1 MTLNGFALVLCV
13 LALAAPSPAQV
24 TPSPSSKILIGDG
37 VISRGSQAQYTGASE
52 APFTNAMNALA
63 SSGLNSGTIE
73 VLPGT
78 YTFSNTVNVTLAG
91 VRISGGPNARIAPRA
106 SLSAACFTVA
116 ASASDFVLDGVGF
129 VDERDSPPA
138 VVFVDVHA
146 PRFTMTNCRIAVS
159 NAVAPAAFSHAIR
172 IQGQPDD
179 ENFGALI
186 ESNVFVVGRP
196 GEGGAIA
203 APGRTLLRSVHGR
216 NLRVVANTVQSAVVP
231 TVMLLGNAISL
242 QDDEWSSISSNTFSY
257 VKAPLGGAPE
267 VNALV
272 VTNSVEAES
281 NHLVVCANYFE
292 RCGGECL
299 VAVKGHGFASLTGNG
314 FGRLE
319 AGASGALY
327 LQGGTGNTVSAN
339 NFHNVGTQT
348 TPSIRALSGSGM
360 VLSSNSFS
368 LPVGVQVA
376 LDSVDGVVVA
386 SNQFLGNTGAAPHL
400 ALTNV
405 SGATVTGNRFTCVG
419 AAAIALTA
427 TSPMQAFISANVLNP
442 APCGPGLWT
451 TSNYTVLTS
460 GNPNF

>member
-1 MTLNGFALVLCV
+1 MKLNASSLVLCV
-13 LALAAPSPAQV
+13 LTLATPSQAQI

-37 VISRGSQAQYTGASE
+37 VISRGSQAAYTGASDV
-52 APFTNAMNALA
+52 PFTNAMNALA

-78 YTFSNTVNVTLAG
+78 YTFSNTVSVTLAG
-91 VRISGGPNARIAPRA
+91 VRISGGPNARITPRA
-106 SLSAACFTVA
+106 SLSAPCFTVT
-116 ASASDFVLDGVGF
+116 ASAVDFVLDGVKF
-129 VDERDSPPA
+129 VDERNSPPS
-138 VVFVDVHA
+138 VVFLDVLA
-146 PRFTMTNCRIAVS
+146 PRFTMTNCRIEVS
-159 NAVAPAAFSHAIR
+159 NAVAPVAPSHAIR
-172 IQGQPDD
+172 IQGVLGG
-179 ENFGALI
+179 ESFGALI

-216 NLRVVANTVQSAVVP
+216 NLRVVANTFQSAVVP

-242 QDDEWSSISSNTFSY
+242 QDDEWSSISGNTFSY
-257 VKAPLGGAPE
+257 VKAPQGGAPE
-267 VNALV
+267 VNGLV
-272 VTNSVEAES
+272 VTNNVEAES
-281 NHLVVCANYFE
+281 NHLVVCGNYFE
-292 RCGGECL
+292 RCGGESL
-299 VAVKGHGFASLTGNG
+299 VAVKGHGFASITGNG

-319 AGASGALY
+319 AGASGTVCL
-327 LQGGTGNTVSAN
+327 LGGTGNTVSAN

-348 TPSIRALSGSGM
+348 TPSIRALSGSG
-360 VLSSNSFS
+360 VVIGSNSFS
-368 LPVGVQVA
+368 LPVGVQVV

-419 AAAIALTA
+419 AAAISLMA
-427 TSPMQAFISANVLNP
+427 TSPTQAFISANVLNP
-442 APCGPGLWT
+442 APCGPGLWSAT
-451 TSNYTVLTS
+451 NYTVLTS